1 MAKIKDLKSL
11 QENNLNIIEIL
22 ELVCPEGKTKYIE
35 TLLRILK
42 STSNV
47 SFGNYVFEVKDIL
60 KRRLNVSSSKI
71 NKFTDFQIL
80 SMWRFLDNFDI
91 NDIITY
97 QKFCELNERGLIE
110 SNDLSRY
117 SSFDEIISATSIA
130 ELKSHE
136 KELEKQIKVIHTDKE
151 WTVIRPLTGNSSMK
165 YGSGT
170 KWCTASTK
178 NPDYFFRYSKRGILL
193 YIINKKTGL
202 KVACFKSLDDEHEFS
217 FWNQVDTRID
227 SIESGLPLFII
238 DIIRD
243 EVTNNPVSNMSLLS
257 DEDRKI
263 QERLVNDDKC
273 SELAAMYEQPVAV
286 REYVNEPVD
295 MDISEREFGNAL
307 PEPEPQTVG
316 DVPRIGD
323 RNYLNGIM
331 NSIF

>member
-1 MAKIKDLKSL
+1 MTKIKDLKSKP
-11 QENNLNIIEIL
+11 ENNLNIIEIL

-47 SFGNYVFEVKDIL
+47 NLGNYVFEVKDVL
-60 KRRLNVSSSKI
+60 KRRLNVSSSKLD
-71 NKFTDFQIL
+71 KFTDFQIL
-80 SMWRFLDNFDI
+80 SMWRFLENFDI
-91 NDIITY
+91 DDLVEY
-97 QKFCELNERGLIE
+97 QKFCDFNERGLIQ
-110 SNDLSRY
+110 SNDLSKY
-117 SSFDEIISATSIA
+117 SSFDEILSVTSIA
-130 ELKSHE
+130 ELKSQE
-136 KELEKQIKVIHTDKE
+136 KELEKQIKVIYTNEE

-170 KWCTASTK
+170 KWCTSSTK

-193 YIINKKTGL
+193 YMINKKTGL

-257 DEDRKI
+257 DEEKKI
-263 QERLVNDDKC
+263 QEDLVGYRLEKYSEPQPEEMDVSNLYNHFDGVLVN
-273 SELAAMYEQPVAV
+273 ERRMVPPTYEVDETVA
-286 REYVNEPVD
+286 
-295 MDISEREFGNAL
+295 
-307 PEPEPQTVG
+307 
-316 DVPRIGD
+316 DVPRNFG
-323 RNYLNGIM
+323 
-331 NSIF
+331 

>member
-1 MAKIKDLKSL
+1 MSKIKDLKSL

-47 SFGNYVFEVKDIL
+47 NLGNYVFEVKDVL
-60 KRRLNVSSSKI
+60 KRRLNVSSSKLD
-71 NKFTDFQIL
+71 KFTDFQIL
-80 SMWRFLDNFDI
+80 SMWRFLENFNID
-91 NDIITY
+91 DLVEY
-97 QKFCELNERGLIE
+97 QKFCDFNERGLIQ
-110 SNDLSRY
+110 SNDLSKY
-117 SSFDEIISATSIA
+117 SSFDEILSVTSIA
-130 ELKSHE
+130 ELKSQE
-136 KELEKQIKVIHTDKE
+136 KELEKQIKVIYTNKE

-257 DEDRKI
+257 DEEKKN
-263 QERLVNDDKC
+263 QEDLLGYRLKKYSSSELQPEEMDVSNLYNHFDGVLVN
-273 SELAAMYEQPVAV
+273 ERRIIPPTYEVDETVA
-286 REYVNEPVD
+286 
-295 MDISEREFGNAL
+295 
-307 PEPEPQTVG
+307 
-316 DVPRIGD
+316 DVPRNFG
-323 RNYLNGIM
+323 
-331 NSIF
+331 

>member
-1 MAKIKDLKSL
+1 MSKIKDLKSL

-47 SFGNYVFEVKDIL
+47 NLGNYVFEVKDVL
-60 KRRLNVSSSKI
+60 KRRLNVSSSKLD
-71 NKFTDFQIL
+71 KFTDFQIL
-80 SMWRFLDNFDI
+80 SMWRFLENFNID
-91 NDIITY
+91 DLVEY
-97 QKFCELNERGLIE
+97 QKFCDFNERGLIQ
-110 SNDLSRY
+110 SNDLSKY
-117 SSFDEIISATSIA
+117 SSFDEILSVTSIA
-130 ELKSHE
+130 ELKSQE
-136 KELEKQIKVIHTDKE
+136 KELEKQIKVIYTNEE

-193 YIINKKTGL
+193 YMINKKTGL

-257 DEDRKI
+257 DEEKKI
-263 QERLVNDDKC
+263 QEDLVGYRLEKYSEPQPEEMDVSNLYNHFDGVLVNERRMAPPIQEID
-273 SELAAMYEQPVAV
+273 ETVA
-286 REYVNEPVD
+286 
-295 MDISEREFGNAL
+295 
-307 PEPEPQTVG
+307 
-316 DVPRIGD
+316 DVPRNFG
-323 RNYLNGIM
+323 
-331 NSIF
+331 

>member
-151 WTVIRPLTGNSSMK
+151 WLVIRPLTHHSSLK
-165 YGSGT
+165 YGSTT
-170 KWCTASTK
+170 KWCTASDK
-178 NPDYFFRYSKRGILL
+178 NPNYFLRYSKRGILL
-193 YIINKKTGL
+193 YMINKITGL

-217 FWNQVDTRID
+217 FWNQIDIRID
-227 SIESGLPLFII
+227 SLESDLPSSII
-238 DIIRD
+238 DVIMD
-243 EVTNNPVSNMSLLS
+243 EIKNNPVPNISLLS

-263 QERLVNDDKC
+263 QERLVNDDTC

>member
-47 SFGNYVFEVKDIL
+47 NFGNYVFEVKDIL

-80 SMWRFLDNFDI
+80 SMWCFLDNFDI

-130 ELKSHE
+130 ELKSQE
-136 KELEKQIKVIHTDKE
+136 KELEKQIKVIYTNEE

-165 YGSGT
+165 YGSAT

-263 QERLVNDDKC
+263 QERLVNGDKC

-295 MDISEREFGNAL
+295 ISEIDFGNAL